1 MPRGSY
7 LPTGV
12 HGSPGHRQNA
22 LNSGQAAWTFP
33 GSLAAGE
40 GWQARRVP
48 RRSGCR
54 SGQREGRGIS
64 EANVPDCSGAGSTV
78 SDSVGLE
85 GPTRVTQRGPCG
97 SGAGTQHLQKVLP
110 GNPELELP
118 GRFAGDL
125 CIWPAER
132 GKETLCPGNRE
143 RRAWDGHSSASRP
156 GAQGP
161 ARAVTSTLTESSEK
175 EKLSLFPW

>member
-97 SGAGTQHLQKVLP
+97 SGAVPNIFKKSSQGTRSWNSQADSRVTFVSGQPSGGRRPCVLATGRGGP
-110 GNPELELP
+110 GTATAQPP
-118 GRFAGDL
+118 GGE
-125 CIWPAER
+125 P
-132 GKETLCPGNRE
+132 
-143 RRAWDGHSSASRP
+143 RALL
-156 GAQGP
+156 GP
-161 ARAVTSTLTESSEK
+161 
-175 EKLSLFPW
+175 